1 MSKISKLQAKTPMQ
15 KFFKRILQSF
25 HKEDFVNWMNE
36 LGSYCIGAYSTDY
49 QDIRIFFYYYNIGSW
64 DKDIDFG
71 SFLMKETANK
81 EIKIVVEIIN
91 DNDRKKDKKI
101 TITETDYKLKGF
113 EYYRKQI
120 QEYIDNLLKEQK

>member
-1 MSKISKLQAKTPMQ
+1 MGKISKLQAKTPMQ
-15 KFFKRILQSF
+15 RFFKKILQSF
-25 HKEDFVNWMNE
+25 HKEDLVDLMNE

-49 QDIRIFFYYYNIGSW
+49 QNIRIFFYYYNIGSW

-71 SFLMKETANK
+71 GFLMKETANK

-101 TITETDYKLKGF
+101 TITETDYKLNGF